1 MSDDWFFALLTG
13 FLIGYFADRV
23 FMVSTKKKKGT
34 HENRNAP

>member
-23 FMVSTKKKKGT
+23 FMVSTKKDKDN
-34 HENRNAP
+34 ENNS